1 MKRKRRNGKLSI
13 KSTKLISTWNQLT
26 EALKLREEKQSWDIH
41 ILLQTCQRLLIK
53 VWTSLRIWDSKKLS
67 GMGTR
72 RLRLHLLTVNIA
84 GQVKSMKQTQATFLT
99 KGKSQRSKQA
109 STRTNNISARSSSSQ
124 KQTYLL
130 QWDQEMIMSRRKKAE
145 FKHFWS
151 LMTSSWSAQK
161 FPLVMDQKA
170 KTPSSVWS
178 GLNGRPVNENEN
190 KRQDCL
196 NH

>member
-13 KSTKLISTWNQLT
+13 KSTKLISTWNQLS

-84 GQVKSMKQTQATFLT
+84 GQVKS
-99 KGKSQRSKQA
+99 
-109 STRTNNISARSSSSQ
+109 RTNNISARSSSSQ